1 MKPVLRLI
9 GLVILAVPVFAGLS
23 PLPEGQ
29 AALPG
34 VAWGAVAE
42 AGLAMFAVAVLC
54 GRAFLAN
61 ILAVT
66 AFIMVPIVFGGGLV
80 AWLLEVLGGT
90 PPGAAGALHGAHYIR
105 LALNML
111 GVIPLAL
118 ALVASIPFDRME
130 QGLLR
135 RERGISTGEKYL
147 LMFIRV
153 FHHIVY
159 FVIPNILEVMREEA
173 LLRRVSESA
182 PGRTG
187 LRRWRVWGSRLMG
200 GLVQVGVSGICAALR
215 FIPLWAREIDDLP
228 RRTSQQHRSQ
238 P

>member
-1 MKPVLRLI
+1 VRPGLRLT
-9 GLVILAVPVFAGLS
+9 GLAVLAVPIFTGLS
-23 PLPEGQ
+23 PWPEGQ
-29 AALPG
+29 VVAPG
-34 VAWGAVAE
+34 VSWGAVAD
-42 AGLAMFAVAVLC
+42 AALVMGGVACLC
-54 GRAFLAN
+54 GRAFLSNA
-61 ILAVT
+61 LAVT
-66 AFIMVPIVFGGGLV
+66 ALVLVPIVYGGGSV
-80 AWLLEVLGGT
+80 SWLLQIAGGAS
-90 PPGAAGALHGAHYIR
+90 PGAAGALNGPHYIR
-105 LALNML
+105 LTLNML

-173 LLRRVSESA
+173 LLRRISESR
-182 PGRTG
+182 PGLRG
-187 LRRWRVWGSRLMG
+187 LRRWRAWTRRLTG

-228 RRTSQQHRSQ
+228 PRTSQQHRSQ
-238 P
+238 M

>member
-1 MKPVLRLI
+1 MKPALRLI
-9 GLVILAVPVFAGLS
+9 GLTILAIPVFTGLS

-29 AALPG
+29 PVLPG
-34 VAWGAVAE
+34 VAWSAVADAALILGGV
-42 AGLAMFAVAVLC
+42 AGLC

-61 ILAVT
+61 TLAVT
-66 AFIMVPIVFGGGLV
+66 ALILAPIVFGGGLV
-80 AWLLEVLGGT
+80 SWLLEVLGGV
-90 PPGAAGALHGAHYIR
+90 PPGSAGALNGPHYIR

-159 FVIPNILEVMREEA
+159 FVIPNILEIMREEA
-173 LLRRVSESA
+173 LLRRVSEPA
-182 PGRTG
+182 PGLKG
-187 LRRWRVWGSRLMG
+187 LLRWHVWVRRMIG

-238 P
+238 S